1 MISRWLERRIK
12 QRLKSQEQ
20 TFFAACA
27 PGLEDIVALELG
39 ALGLTGIEKFGGGVE
54 FAGKMET
61 MYLTN
66 LNLRSAN
73 RVWLRVDSFR
83 SGSLEDVFKRVKSLR
98 WETLIW
104 PRTPLNI
111 QVYIRDSRLRYTTQV
126 KRAVADGIW
135 AHVKEVEAEQPDYT
149 GIIRSLGRIDHEQR
163 ILVTVE
169 NNRFRISLDSSG
181 EHLHKRGYRLET
193 AKAPMRETLAAGV
206 ILASGWDGNAPFLD
220 PMCGAG
226 TFPIEAALI
235 ANQIPP
241 GLKRGFCFENWP
253 VYSEPAW
260 RFMTQQAESGGLKT
274 PPTPIFGRDRNAGA
288 MRISKANAARAGVEQ
303 AINFQRADFFS
314 PNVFGSSTNPGYIF
328 MNPPYGKRIEEPGK
342 DELFFKRLGQRLKRN
357 YAGWK
362 VAMVVPHD
370 ANIEALGMR
379 PFKRILL
386 DNGGIKVYALFM
398 KA

>member
-12 QRLKSQEQ
+12 QRIKSQNQ
-20 TFFAACA
+20 SFFAACA
-27 PGLEDIVALELG
+27 PGLEDVVALELG
-39 ALGLTGIEKFGGGVE
+39 ALGLVGVEKFGGGVE
-54 FAGKMET
+54 FSGKLEA
-61 MYLTN
+61 MYLAN
-66 LNLRSAN
+66 LNLRSAS

-83 SGSLEDVFKRVKSLR
+83 SGSLEDVFRRVKALR

-111 QVYIRDSRLRYTTQV
+111 QVYVRDSRLRSGTQV

-135 AHVKEVEAEQPDYT
+135 ARVKEVEAEQPDYT
-149 GIIRSLGRIDHEQR
+149 GVIRSLGRIDHEQR

-193 AKAPMRETLAAGV
+193 AKAPMRETLVAGV
-206 ILASGWDGNAPFLD
+206 ILASGWNGGEPFLD

-226 TFPIEAALI
+226 TSPIEAALI
-235 ANQIPP
+235 ANGVPP
-241 GLKRGFCFENWP
+241 GQKRSFSFENWP
-253 VYSEPAW
+253 AYSEPAW
-260 RFMTQQAESGGLKT
+260 RFMTQRAEGVDLKT
-274 PPTPIFGRDRNAGA
+274 PPELIVGRDRNAGA

-303 AINFQRADFFS
+303 AVTFQRADFFS
-314 PNVFGSSTNPGYIF
+314 PNDFRLGAHPGHIF
-328 MNPPYGKRIEEPGK
+328 INPPYGKRIEEPGK
-342 DELFFKRLGQRLKRN
+342 EGLFYKRLGQRLKRN
-357 YAGWK
+357 YTGWK
-362 VAMVVPHD
+362 VAMIVPYD
-370 ANIEALGMR
+370 ADTEALGMK

-386 DNGGIKVYALFM
+386 DNGGIKVFALFM